1 MKKSIYFVGLT
12 MIAGSLFTGC
22 QDSYED
28 VSDHNNIWNPA
39 SNPVSLVLLDGK
51 NDVMTQSMSVT
62 LAQPVD
68 YTINVRYAVA
78 PERVEVYNSIYGEE
92 AIILPSANYSF
103 KDTQVTIGAGAV
115 NSSSTQITF
124 IDLLSLDDSLTYVLP
139 VAIEE
144 ANIGILASR
153 DVTYYVFRGAAL
165 INVVGNMKGTCLR
178 FVNEGQTPMLEGLTQ
193 MTFECLIYPNEFSN
207 MLSTL
212 IGIEGNFLFRIG
224 DAGIP
229 SNQLQIAT
237 SNGNVTNSAW
247 AFETG
252 KWTFLT
258 VTVDLEAHEVKVY
271 FNGVQKGATESIG
284 YNGPINWNV
293 VSFDRACYIGFAYS
307 TDRDFMGDMSEF
319 RVWNKILTPADINA
333 RNHFYRVDTDS
344 EGLVAYWKFDEG
356 AGNTVHDYANGYDMY
371 VPAEWPDTGSH
382 SSVPGDIKWESVTL
396 PAN

>member
-1 MKKSIYFVGLT
+1 

-51 NDVMTQSMSVT
+51 NDVVTQSMSVT

-115 NSSSTQITF
+115 SSSSTQITF
-124 IDLLSLDDSLTYVLP
+124 TDLLSLNDSQTYVLP

-247 AFETG
+247 AIETG

-293 VSFDRACYIGFAYS
+293 VSFDRAC
-307 TDRDFMGDMSEF
+307 
-319 RVWNKILTPADINA
+319 
-333 RNHFYRVDTDS
+333 
-344 EGLVAYWKFDEG
+344 
-356 AGNTVHDYANGYDMY
+356 
-371 VPAEWPDTGSH
+371 
-382 SSVPGDIKWESVTL
+382 
-396 PAN
+396 